1 MFDGGIVDQRE
12 FVQALVT
19 LCKDKSS
26 GTVFYNLN
34 SGASARLVLNHGEIC
49 WVAFGELRG
58 EEAIDEIRLIDD
70 NGRMNFN
77 PSLKLAIG
85 KQSLP
90 TTPEILRAIN
100 ARSRGHETHNHDL
113 DLGITTSTLET
124 SETIIGKSYD
134 KWEVYTIVEEQSLE
148 YIGPIAKVLCAEY
161 TKSMP
166 AQIGLNDVRKII
178 NAIARDIDDKFKAQQ
193 FKDNIKGLLKIDNL

>member
-1 MFDGGIVDQRE
+1 MFDGGILGQRE
-12 FVQALVT
+12 FIRALVT

-34 SGASARLVLNHGEIC
+34 SGVSARLVLNHGEIC

-58 EEAIDEIRLIDD
+58 EEAIEEIRLIDS
-70 NGRMNFN
+70 GRMSFN

-90 TTPEILRAIN
+90 ATPEILRAIN
-100 ARSRGHETHNHDL
+100 SRSHDHETHSHDL
-113 DLGITTSTLET
+113 DLGSTTSTLDT

-134 KWEVYTIVEEQSLE
+134 KREVCKIVGEQSLE
-148 YIGPIAKVLCAEY
+148 FIGPMAKVLCAEY
-161 TKSMP
+161 TKSMS
-166 AQIGLNDVRKII
+166 AQIGLNDVRKVI
-178 NAIARDIDDKFKAQQ
+178 NAIAQDIDDTHKAQL
-193 FKDNIKGLLKIDNL
+193 FKDNVKGILKIDYP